1 MNQRIAALIC
11 LLPLTGC
18 YSVTFVK
25 DVGSGESVSQ
35 MHHNGIISLVE
46 FSSPVNP
53 TQMCGGDWASVT
65 TSESFITAI
74 AGGLD
79 NAVMAAI
86 GAYGVDIWDPQ
97 QIEVECK

>member
-1 MNQRIAALIC
+1 MNFRILSVVL

-18 YSVTFVK
+18 YAVTFSK
-25 DVGSGESVSQ
+25 DVGSGETVSE

-65 TSESFITAI
+65 TSESVVTAL

-79 NAVMAAI
+79 NAVMYAI
-86 GAYGVDIWDPQ
+86 GAYGIDIWDPQ
-97 QIEVECK
+97 QVEVECK

>member
-1 MNQRIAALIC
+1 MIQRIAAIIC

-18 YSVTFVK
+18 YSVTFTK
-25 DVGSGESVSQ
+25 DVGSGETVSQ

-65 TSESFITAI
+65 TSESFVTAV
-74 AGGLD
+74 AGNLD
-79 NAVMAAI
+79 NAVMYAI
-86 GAYGVDIWDPQ
+86 GAYAVDIWDPQ